1 MSLVRRPAP
10 PTLYDVVPGS
20 RNPLR
25 TRLIAVISI
34 VTTVAA
40 VTPRAGAAP
49 AVSVQTLQVTLV
61 DHSRATDATT
71 SAPAQNQRVLATTI
85 TYPVGGDS
93 PMPLVVLAHGDNGHP
108 NKFTQLIGAWAA
120 AGYVVAAPAFPL
132 TNNAT
137 PGGGSPGDVSNQ
149 PADMSFVI
157 DEVLK
162 MSRPKADGPLAG
174 LVDKRHIGV
183 AGLSL
188 GGSTVYGLV
197 YNTCCRDKRIEA
209 AILMSPLRVPL
220 TYGRDAWRHVPALLL
235 HSDAD
240 PTWYPI
246 SAQTYP
252 LLATPK
258 WFVTLHGS
266 THSGPFEDTPDP
278 ADAVVPPITVAFWD
292 RYLKGDRSAQT
303 RLINAVSTYGEAEL
317 QHDFPRVAGRASPV
331 RPTS

>member
-1 MSLVRRPAP
+1 MLC
-10 PTLYDVVPGS
+10 DVVPGS

-25 TRLIAVISI
+25 AGVIAAGVLIASVSAIKPA
-34 VTTVAA
+34 VAA
-40 VTPRAGAAP
+40 GPSP
-49 AVSVQTLQVTLV
+49 SIQTLQVTLV
-61 DHSRATDATT
+61 DHSRPTDATT
-71 SAPAQNQRVLATTI
+71 SAPAQDQRVLDTTI
-85 TYPVGGDS
+85 TYPVGGNS
-93 PMPLVVLAHGDNGHP
+93 PMPLVVLAHGNNGNP
-108 NKFTQLIGAWAA
+108 NKFTQLISSWAA

-132 TNNAT
+132 TNNTT
-137 PGGGSPGDVSNQ
+137 PGGSSPGDVRNQ

-162 MSRPKADGPLAG
+162 MSRPRANSPLAG

-197 YNTCCRDKRIEA
+197 FNTCCRDKRIDA
-209 AILMSPLRVPL
+209 VVLMSALRVQFK
-220 TYGRDAWRHVPALLL
+220 GGKDAWRHVPALLL

-240 PTWYPI
+240 PRWYPT
-246 SAQTYP
+246 SQETYP

-278 ADAVVPPITVAFWD
+278 ADAAVPPITIAFWD
-292 RYLKGDRSAQT
+292 RYLKGEKSAQT
-303 RLINAVSTYGEAEL
+303 QLVGAVQAYGQADL
-317 QHDFPRVAGRASPV
+317 QRDLGGRATTSPP
-331 RPTS
+331 RP